1 MARIFISYRREDSGG
16 WAGRL
21 YDRLSQHFGDE
32 HVFMDIDAIEPGLD
46 FVEVIQQ
53 AVLSCDVLIALIGRQ
68 WLKVTDATGQPRLAH
83 PEDFVR
89 LEIATALERNI
100 RVIPVLVQD
109 APMPRSADLPDDLKS
124 LSRRNALEIS
134 ATRFHS
140 DVDRLITV
148 LDSVLSGAT
157 PQAGER
163 VSPPLR
169 QRAEEHTNTADPHG
183 RAQEHTTNLPH
194 RPSVVSRLR
203 HLIQLWERFHIPRT
217 SAMSVRIGL
226 ALTVLLVVG
235 SLSIWLIPANDQAE
249 LEQGGNPQSAS
260 PSDRQQ
266 QYSLAEQ
273 YYKDQSYGQAVQW
286 YRKAAEQ
293 GHAGAQ
299 YSMGRMYDLGWGVA
313 EDNIQAVQWY
323 RKAAEQGYAGAQYN
337 LGMMYDHGWGVT
349 KDNDQ
354 AVQWYRRAAKQGYAV
369 AQGELRQRGLSW

>member
-1 MARIFISYRREDSGG
+1 MARIFLSYRREDSGG

-32 HVFMDIDAIEPGLD
+32 HVFMDIDAIAPGLD
-46 FVEVIQQ
+46 FVEVIQH
-53 AVLSCDVLIALIGRQ
+53 AVQSCDVLITLIGRQ
-68 WLKVTDATGQPRLAH
+68 WLTVADATGQPRLAN

-109 APMPRSADLPDDLKS
+109 APMPRSADLPDNLKR
-124 LSRRNALEIS
+124 LSRRHALEIS
-134 ATRFHS
+134 DTRFHR

-157 PQAGER
+157 PQARER

-169 QRAEEHTNTADPHG
+169 QRAEEHTHTADSHG
-183 RAQEHTTNLPH
+183 QAKEHTTNLPH
-194 RPSVVSRLR
+194 RPSVFSRLR
-203 HLIQLWERFHIPRT
+203 HMIQVWERFHIPHT

-235 SLSIWLIPANDQAE
+235 SLSIWLILPNDQTE

-260 PSDRQQ
+260 PSGPRQ

-273 YYKDQSYGQAVQW
+273 YYKDESYVQAVQW

-299 YSMGRMYDLGWGVA
+299 YSLGRMYDLGWGVA
-313 EDNIQAVQWY
+313 EDNVQAGEWY
-323 RKAAEQGYAGAQYN
+323 RKAAEQGHAGAQYN
-337 LGMMYDHGWGVT
+337 LGIMYDHGWGVA

-354 AVQWYRRAAKQGYAV
+354 AVQWYRRAAKQGYAM
-369 AQGELRQRGLSW
+369 AQGELRQKGSKW